1 MSPKT
6 RSLLLNLLRIGLSA
20 VLLTWVLSQAGLG
33 RLLGVVSA
41 ADLRPY
47 FLALLLGQAGIVIR
61 AYRWK
66 VLLDAVGARVPYWRA
81 VYLYFVGAF
90 FNTFLPTGF
99 GGDVVRA
106 LEAGPGTQSS
116 QAAGTIVVDRL
127 TGFIMLFVLALVAL
141 PPAWSTVPSALLV
154 PIGLLAVA
162 VLIGSALLFEGRLL
176 RWITGRLPRALSL
189 AGEGWLA
196 RTYGVITAC
205 GRAALVRALAV
216 SLVFNLIQ
224 TLAALLIARA
234 LNLEISFWTLL
245 VFVPI
250 ATVSLLLPITVGG
263 LGVREGIYLILFAQ
277 IGIGETAATAFSLAV
292 YSVDVV
298 AGLVGGAVYL
308 LSGVLGLRRPQPTA

>member
-33 RLLGVVSA
+33 RLFGVVSA

-47 FLALLLGQAGIVIR
+47 LLALLLGQAGIVIR

-66 VLLDAVGARVPYWRA
+66 VLLDAVGARVPFRRA

-99 GGDVVRA
+99 GGDVVRT

-141 PPAWSTVPSALLV
+141 PL
-154 PIGLLAVA
+154 
-162 VLIGSALLFEGRLL
+162 
-176 RWITGRLPRALSL
+176 
-189 AGEGWLA
+189 
-196 RTYGVITAC
+196 
-205 GRAALVRALAV
+205 
-216 SLVFNLIQ
+216 
-224 TLAALLIARA
+224 
-234 LNLEISFWTLL
+234 
-245 VFVPI
+245 
-250 ATVSLLLPITVGG
+250 
-263 LGVREGIYLILFAQ
+263 
-277 IGIGETAATAFSLAV
+277 
-292 YSVDVV
+292 
-298 AGLVGGAVYL
+298 
-308 LSGVLGLRRPQPTA
+308 